1 VSKAH
6 PNFRQ
11 NDVSRAIKAARIGGL
26 DIASVEID
34 KGKITLTV
42 RHGGCIP
49 IEPSRKRD
57 GNEPEPANADTC

>member
-1 VSKAH
+1 MSKAY

-11 NDVSRAIKAARIGGL
+11 NDVSRAIKAARNGGL

-42 RHGGCIP
+42 RHGVP
-49 IEPSRKRD
+49 IESPEKRD
-57 GNEPEPANADTC
+57 GNEHDPATADAS